1 MHIFRKE
8 MLKITL
14 KIRIWR
20 SSTRLFIMVVSLTI
34 TLFSEKMLIS
44 TKALTK
50 YDGQKQKEMPAKNA
64 VFF

>member
-1 MHIFRKE
+1 
-8 MLKITL
+8 
-14 KIRIWR
+14 
-20 SSTRLFIMVVSLTI
+20 MVVSLTI